1 MNAEQTGL
9 KIRDLREKK
18 GMTQRELAASLGVT
32 DAAVSKWERGKNFP
46 DITLLERLGEVL
58 GCRVSEL
65 LGLETGSEEEI
76 VRAVAELSR
85 EERKLI
91 RWEILARN
99 FLMLGLA
106 AAVGMIATV
115 LGSALSEHRIY
126 GTPMTAIG
134 ALVACVVWMAVVVI
148 GGLFS
153 SRKLVLRNEP
163 EYNLTEEE
171 ERIYEEV
178 SPRRRLVTQ
187 ILYGGLWVYLG
198 VMIILSFKAYSD
210 AAAVGSSSFMARTWF
225 FPYAFFMFARVLLL
239 KEKKYNL
246 IVLAAAVVFM
256 ILFYTVIGPR
266 IFPWTAF

>member
-46 DITLLERLGEVL
+46 DITLLEWLGEVL

-65 LGLETGSEEEI
+65 LGL
-76 VRAVAELSR
+76 
-85 EERKLI
+85 
-91 RWEILARN
+91 

-115 LGSALSEHRIY
+115 LGLALSEHRIY

-210 AAAVGSSSFMARTWF
+210 AAAVGRSSFMARTWF

-256 ILFYTVIGPR
+256 ILFYTVISPR
-266 IFPWTAF
+266 MFPWTAF

>member
-1 MNAEQTGL
+1 MDLIKIGKYISGKRKALGL
-9 KIRDLREKK
+9 
-18 GMTQRELAASLGVT
+18 TQRELAASLGVT
-32 DAAVSKWERGKNFP
+32 DAAVSKWERGKNYP

-65 LGLETGSEEEI
+65 LGL
-76 VRAVAELSR
+76 
-85 EERKLI
+85 
-91 RWEILARN
+91 

-210 AAAVGSSSFMARTWF
+210 AAAVGRSSFMARTWF
-225 FPYAFFMFARVLLL
+225 LPYAFFMFARVLLL

-256 ILFYTVIGPR
+256 ILFYTVISPR
-266 IFPWTAF
+266 MFPWTAF

>member
-65 LGLETGSEEEI
+65 LGL
-76 VRAVAELSR
+76 
-85 EERKLI
+85 
-91 RWEILARN
+91 

-210 AAAVGSSSFMARTWF
+210 AAAVGRSSFMARTWF

-256 ILFYTVIGPR
+256 ILFYTVISPR
-266 IFPWTAF
+266 MFPWTAF

>member
-46 DITLLERLGEVL
+46 DITLLEWLGEGL

-65 LGLETGSEEEI
+65 LGL
-76 VRAVAELSR
+76 
-85 EERKLI
+85 
-91 RWEILARN
+91 

-210 AAAVGSSSFMARTWF
+210 AAAVGRSSFMARTWF

-256 ILFYTVIGPR
+256 ILFYTVISPR
-266 IFPWTAF
+266 MFPWTAF